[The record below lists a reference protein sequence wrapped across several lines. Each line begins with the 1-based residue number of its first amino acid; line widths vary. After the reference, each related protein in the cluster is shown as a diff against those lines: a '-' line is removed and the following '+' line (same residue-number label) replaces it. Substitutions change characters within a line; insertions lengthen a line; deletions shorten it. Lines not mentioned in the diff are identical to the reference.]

1 MKIASGPNYASTLL
15 DAGGNAYKVL
25 TDNFE
30 DTRVKVLRLDEVI
43 IDCDIVTGNQ
53 AQLRY
58 GIRGVYGPPLPIK
71 VGLSA
76 RSELAKFGFDEV
88 QFRNATPGSDAA
100 LIVEV
105 QGLPA

>member
-1 MKIASGPNYASTLL
+1 VKLASGPNYASTLL
-15 DAGGNAYKVL
+15 DAGGNAYKSL

-30 DTRVKVLRLDEVI
+30 DTSIKLQRLDEVI

-58 GIRGVYGPPLPIK
+58 GIRGIYGPPLPIK

-76 RSELAKFGFDEV
+76 RSELAKFGYDEV
-88 QFRNATPGSDAA
+88 QFRNATPGSDAGI
-100 LIVEV
+100 IVEV
-105 QGLPA
+105 QGLPG